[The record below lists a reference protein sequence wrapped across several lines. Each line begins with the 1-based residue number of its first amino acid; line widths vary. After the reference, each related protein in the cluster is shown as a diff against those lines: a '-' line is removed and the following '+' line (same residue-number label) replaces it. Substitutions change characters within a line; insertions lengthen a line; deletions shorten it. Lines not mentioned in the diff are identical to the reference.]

1 MLIVKYLGEYLMTIR
16 ESFSFLVNSAIMVV
30 ITIALMPTVTFSQE
44 GIEEIVVTARKKEE
58 TLQSIPL
65 AVSAVT
71 AAQIEAQQMH
81 SIFDIAMFTP
91 GLSNSK
97 AFGRNTERPVIR
109 GLSNVLA
116 GVRFGVEA
124 GAAYFVD
131 GVYYP
136 GDIGSF
142 NVNDIE
148 RVEVIRGPQSAL
160 YARNTYSG
168 AINFITKRPGEVTSS
183 SVSLRSAEHGETDIN
198 FSTSQRI
205 SDNLALSLSAR
216 SYDYDGEWT
225 NLVTGKTVGDESTD
239 SYSLV
244 LDYQNENFG
253 MTFRHQTSD
262 SDDGTRALFL
272 QPGNMNNCYPT
283 STGEMNYFCGEI
295 KTRPIALN
303 DEAFPGTGAE
313 LNALITSWGLPEVPL
328 QSYGSGL
335 QWFFYPTNSTEDGLY
350 FSGVAR
356 DMSLT
361 LLSMDYEMES
371 GVNVSMSMGVK
382 DEDLATGSDSD
393 HSPVNL
399 VRNAYGGYAQP
410 NGQCYPFCASGIEY
424 MEDDTY
430 ELMIDSNQDQAFR
443 WRIGYFNY
451 DREQEQR
458 GWSFIAAYHN
468 LLEQTSTIG
477 NSAIYGMIEYDISDV
492 LTWSFEARSAEETKT
507 LKEYDTNGVIVADE
521 DGKWDSDTIRTTLTY
536 TKDPNTLFY
545 FTFAEGAK
553 PGGFNGSAGTDN
565 GVPIYAMETNENIEI
580 GIKKVWS
587 DGRLVT
593 NLAVYQID
601 ATNVQVTQPA
611 PGTIGT
617 LTSIVVGEGNLGEV
631 NGVELEVNWLMND
644 NWNLAFNYSLA
655 DSTYKEGCDNYQWAL
670 TSGGGSYD
678 VSNPAASTNP
688 NGQGTCSIKGKQ
700 FAFSPKTTYSVV
712 LSYNKQLANG
722 SELFG
727 GIDSSYES
735 KKYAQVHNGA
745 YVGAYNL
752 FGARFG
758 IRMES
763 GLTLTAYGKNL
774 GDADEPDVVTRWL
787 DNDYSR
793 AFFSNKRRG
802 RSIGVELK
810 YDF

>member
-1 MLIVKYLGEYLMTIR
+1 MTIR
-16 ESFSFLVNSAIMVV
+16 KSVGISVNSAIMVV

-58 TLQSIPL
+58 SLQSIPL
-65 AVSAVT
+65 AVTAIT
-71 AAQIEAQQMH
+71 AAQIENQKLD

-97 AFGRNTERPVIR
+97 AFGRNTERPVVR

-131 GVYYP
+131 GVYFP
-136 GDIGSF
+136 GDISTLS
-142 NVNDIE
+142 VNDIE
-148 RVEVIRGPQSAL
+148 RVEVLRGPQSAL

-168 AINFITKRPGEVTSS
+168 AINFITKKPGEVTSS
-183 SVSLRSAEHGETDIN
+183 SISLRSAEHGETHVN

-205 SDNLALSLSAR
+205 SDNFALSLSAR

-225 NLVTGKTVGDESTD
+225 NLVTGKKVGDESTD

-244 LDYQNENFG
+244 LDYQNENFE
-253 MTFRHQTSD
+253 MTLRHQGSD

-283 STGEMNYFCGEI
+283 STGAMNYFCGEI

-303 DEAFPGTGAE
+303 DEAFPGTSAE
-313 LNALITSWGLPEVPL
+313 LSALIASYGLPEA
-328 QSYGSGL
+328 SAI
-335 QWFFYPTNSTEDGLY
+335 QWGFYPTNSTEDGLY

-356 DMSLT
+356 DISLT

-371 GVNVSMSMGVK
+371 GVSISLAMGAK
-382 DEDLATGSDSD
+382 EEDLATGSDSD
-393 HSPVNL
+393 HSPINL
-399 VRNAYGGYAQP
+399 VRNIFGGYAQP
-410 NGQCYPFCASGIEY
+410 NGQCYPFCASAIEFT
-424 MEDDTY
+424 EDDSL
-430 ELMIDSNQDQAFR
+430 ELMVDSNQDQAFR
-443 WRIGYFNY
+443 WRVGYFNY
-451 DREQEQR
+451 DKEQEQR
-458 GWSFIAAYHN
+458 GWSFIAAYHD
-468 LLEQTSTIG
+468 LLEQTSTIK
-477 NSAIYGMIEYDISDV
+477 NSAFYGMIEYDISDV
-492 LTWSFEARSAEETKT
+492 LTWSFEARTAEEKKT
-507 LKEYDTNGVIVADE
+507 LLEFDPTGATVADE
-521 DGKWDSDTIRTTLTY
+521 YGKWDSETIRTTLTY

-545 FTFAEGAK
+545 FTFAEGVK
-553 PGGFNGSAGTDN
+553 PGGFNGSAGADN
-565 GVPIYAMETNENIEI
+565 GVPMYATETNENIEI
-580 GIKKVWS
+580 GIKKVWY

-617 LTSIVVGEGNLGEV
+617 ITSIVVGEGNLGEV
-631 NGVELEVNWLMND
+631 SGLELEVSWLINN

-670 TSGGGSYD
+670 TSGGGSYN
-678 VSNPAASTNP
+678 VSDPAASTNP
-688 NGQGTCSIKGKQ
+688 NGQGTCSIKGAQ
-700 FAFSPKTTYSVV
+700 FAFSPKTTYAMV

-722 SELFG
+722 SEFFG
-727 GIDSSYES
+727 GVDSSYES

-752 FGARFG
+752 IGARFG
-758 IRMES
+758 IRMDN

-787 DNDYSR
+787 DNDFSR